1 MEKQN
6 LVENYEKEFAI
17 EIAKEDISI
26 DDLKKCGV
34 SEKVF
39 VIENYLRGFY
49 GDKIDKQVIVDDL
62 DSDAQKKVTKIGDME
77 KEYDN
82 QLKEIF
88 EEIEN
93 SEFDKNLDVITH

>member
-39 VIENYLRGFY
+39 VIENYLY
-49 GDKIDKQVIVDDL
+49 QNND
-62 DSDAQKKVTKIGDME
+62 
-77 KEYDN
+77 
-82 QLKEIF
+82 
-88 EEIEN
+88 
-93 SEFDKNLDVITH
+93 